1 MKKFGNVVLT
11 IVMLCLIMLLCV
23 NLSIKTMS
31 TKAITNAVVVQ
42 EASNGIE
49 EVLNQAFPDVS
60 NENIK
65 KVEEA
70 VKNNSALNDVTSD
83 LLDQIT
89 AAVANGTDVDT
100 AAIAAQL
107 SKAVDENIPAIEE
120 AIGKKITTEQ
130 REQIQSKI
138 TDENGALQNKIVSTV
153 EKVQKTTP
161 GTQKFIKTYKT
172 LSDTPTRII
181 CVVGI
186 ILTAVLLGLI
196 NKSFYKWTLFSGIAA
211 VISGIVVGLF
221 MPLVVSAMEFTIGNR
236 LLGMSIDI
244 PVGSLRLDGAICA
257 GAGIIL
263 IVAYIILNKK
273 YATFERHYY

>member
-11 IVMLCLIMLLCV
+11 IIMLCLIMLLCV

-83 LLDQIT
+83 LLEQIT
-89 AAVANGTDVDT
+89 NAVTNGDSVDT
-100 AAIAAQL
+100 AAIMAQL
-107 SKAVDENIPAIEE
+107 SKAVDENMDTLED
-120 AIGKKITTEQ
+120 AIGKEITPEQ
-130 REQIQSKI
+130 RQAIQSRI
-138 TDENGALQNKIVSTV
+138 NDENGALQNKVVSAV
-153 EKVQKTTP
+153 EKVQTTTP

-186 ILTAVLLGLI
+186 VLAAVLLGVI
-196 NKSFYKWTLFSGIAA
+196 NKSLFKWTLFSGIAA
-211 VISGIVVGLF
+211 IISGIVVGLL
-221 MPLVVSAMEFTIGNR
+221 MPLVVGAMEFTIGNR
-236 LLGMSIDI
+236 LLGMSINI
-244 PVGSLRLDGAICA
+244 PVDSLRLDGIIC
-257 GAGIIL
+257 GVVGIVL
-263 IVAYIILNKK
+263 VVVYVILNKK

>member
-23 NLSIKTMS
+23 NHQLRQCQLKQLQMLSLFKRQVTGLKKYLIKH
-31 TKAITNAVVVQ
+31 
-42 EASNGIE
+42 
-49 EVLNQAFPDVS
+49 FDVS

-89 AAVANGTDVDT
+89 AAVANGSDVDT

-161 GTQKFIKTYKT
+161 GTQNLLKLIK
-172 LSDTPTRII
+172 L
-181 CVVGI
+181 
-186 ILTAVLLGLI
+186 
-196 NKSFYKWTLFSGIAA
+196 
-211 VISGIVVGLF
+211 
-221 MPLVVSAMEFTIGNR
+221 
-236 LLGMSIDI
+236 
-244 PVGSLRLDGAICA
+244 
-257 GAGIIL
+257 
-263 IVAYIILNKK
+263 
-273 YATFERHYY
+273 

>member
-89 AAVANGTDVDT
+89 AAVANGSDVDT

-107 SKAVDENIPAIEE
+107 SKVVDENIPAIEE

-153 EKVQKTTP
+153 EKVQK
-161 GTQKFIKTYKT
+161 QHQEHKNLLKLIK
-172 LSDTPTRII
+172 L
-181 CVVGI
+181 
-186 ILTAVLLGLI
+186 
-196 NKSFYKWTLFSGIAA
+196 
-211 VISGIVVGLF
+211 
-221 MPLVVSAMEFTIGNR
+221 
-236 LLGMSIDI
+236 
-244 PVGSLRLDGAICA
+244 
-257 GAGIIL
+257 
-263 IVAYIILNKK
+263 
-273 YATFERHYY
+273 

>member
-1 MKKFGNVVLT
+1 MQ
-11 IVMLCLIMLLCV
+11 
-23 NLSIKTMS
+23 SEQQSS
-31 TKAITNAVVVQ
+31 TLMT
-42 EASNGIE
+42 EGS
-49 EVLNQAFPDVS
+49 
-60 NENIK
+60 
-65 KVEEA
+65 
-70 VKNNSALNDVTSD
+70 
-83 LLDQIT
+83 
-89 AAVANGTDVDT
+89 
-100 AAIAAQL
+100 
-107 SKAVDENIPAIEE
+107 
-120 AIGKKITTEQ
+120 IGKKIIFFSIPLILGNLLQQLYSTADSIIVGNFVGSNALAAVGSSTALIGLLIAFSQ
-130 REQIQSKI
+130 GVSV
-138 TDENGALQNKIVSTV
+138 GAGVVAAQYLGAKNRRD
-153 EKVQKTTP
+153 VQGSIHTA
-161 GTQKFIKTYKT
+161 FA
-172 LSDTPTRII
+172 LAA
-181 CVVGI
+181 VLGI